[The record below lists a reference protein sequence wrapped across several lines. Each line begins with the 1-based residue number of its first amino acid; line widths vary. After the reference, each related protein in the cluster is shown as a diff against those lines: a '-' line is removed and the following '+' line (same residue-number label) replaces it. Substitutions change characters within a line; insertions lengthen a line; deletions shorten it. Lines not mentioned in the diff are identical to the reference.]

1 MKAKEAEGTEGTVGE
16 GYGGLGGEKDM
27 EDWAGRRIWRTG
39 RGEGYGGLG
48 SEQEEWRNNNTGKE
62 KSKGCDI

>member
-1 MKAKEAEGTEGTVGE
+1 
-16 GYGGLGGEKDM
+16 M

-48 SEQEEWRNNNTGKE
+48 GE
-62 KSKGCDI
+62 KDMEDWAVSRKSGGTTTRVKRRAKAAIFNDG